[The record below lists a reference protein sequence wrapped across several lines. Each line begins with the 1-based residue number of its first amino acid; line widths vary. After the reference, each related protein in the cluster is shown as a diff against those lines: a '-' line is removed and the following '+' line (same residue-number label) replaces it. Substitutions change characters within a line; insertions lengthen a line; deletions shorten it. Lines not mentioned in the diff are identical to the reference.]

1 MSETLDRQERWKQQK
16 EEADRQRMGG
26 AYIQGFIETAAALGG
41 EEPLFS
47 KGYWKCANGGKP
59 FGFGLARTPRESPGA
74 HMQLRHSQQG
84 PYPISS
90 VQGRN
95 SRFPSS
101 ARGSGLTLKTSHL
114 AKRH

>member
-26 AYIQGFIETAAALGG
+26 AYIQGFIETAAAIVD

-47 KGYWKCANGGKP
+47 KGYWKCASGCKP
-59 FGFGLARTPRESPGA
+59 FGFGLAKTPRGRPSC
-74 HMQLRHSQQG
+74 HKQLILWGPG
-84 PYPISS
+84 PYRRADW

-95 SRFPSS
+95 SRFQT
-101 ARGSGLTLKTSHL
+101 RFLGT
-114 AKRH
+114 